1 MIEITRKILKV
12 FADNGLFNEGV
23 ELIGSWCFQLYQKHL
38 GAKSFPLR
46 TQDIDFLIPNPF
58 HGKEHVD
65 FIEQLEKLGFN
76 RDFKQN
82 GSLYLWNAEL
92 KIEFIT
98 PEKGAG
104 VDGSI
109 KIGKLGIN
117 AIPLRFVSLLLD
129 NPITVVENGVKILLP
144 NPVNFCLHKLI
155 IASRRRKIDKSIKD
169 LQQAIC
175 TSVIVNKQELLELF
189 ISLPKK
195 WKTAILQMLEKA
207 RNELPLLIEE
217 IEKLELTL
225 QGVNNKLM

>member
-1 MIEITRKILKV
+1 MVKLIERILKV
-12 FADNGLFNEGV
+12 FADNHLFNEGV

-38 GAKSFPLR
+38 GAKNFPLR
-46 TQDIDFLIPNPF
+46 TQDIDFLVPNPF
-58 HGKEHVD
+58 HGKEHAD
-65 FIEQLEKLGFN
+65 FIQQLENLGFN
-76 RDFKQN
+76 RDFN
-82 GSLYLWNAEL
+82 RDGSLYLWNAEL

-109 KIGKLGIN
+109 KIRKLGIN

-155 IASRRRKIDKSIKD
+155 ISSRRRKIDKSIKD

-189 ISLPKK
+189 NSLSKK
-195 WKTAILQMLEKA
+195 WKAAIIRMIEKSKD
-207 RNELPLLIEE
+207 ELPLLIAE
-217 IEKLELTL
+217 IEKLEFTL
-225 QGVNNKLM
+225 QKADKR